1 MSSYFMKVILLKE
14 IKGLGRAGEIKEV
27 SDGYAGNFLLPKKLA
42 VMATP
47 TAIQHWARLKDGQ
60 EKKKEKQVS
69 QVKELAK
76 KLSGLKLTIARK
88 SNEQGHLFASVNEQ
102 KVVEL
107 LAEQGLVVDK
117 KRIIIEKPVKEI
129 GEHQIKIDLG
139 KEIGEK
145 DCILEVK
152 SLD

>member
-1 MSSYFMKVILLKE
+1 MKVILLKE